1 MDTAQRLFQV
11 KRTVVE
17 LLRDRGYNISN
28 YELELTLEDFK
39 DKFGED
45 PDRED
50 LLGLYRKKDSQEQIF
65 VFFTKDDG
73 KPVGVKTIEDYY
85 KTRMKEGGVT
95 RAILILTSKGI
106 TPFAKQ
112 CIAKMHSRAIIE
124 QFTEE
129 EMLVNITKHNLVP
142 KHIILTQ
149 DEKDAVLQKYK
160 LKETQLPR
168 MQLTDPVARYF
179 GLQRGQVVKIVRP
192 SETAGRYVTYRFVV

>member
-1 MDTAQRLFQV
+1 MYY
-11 KRTVVE
+11 K
-17 LLRDRGYNISN
+17 
-28 YELELTLEDFK
+28 
-39 DKFGED
+39 
-45 PDRED
+45 
-50 LLGLYRKKDSQEQIF
+50 KKDSSELIS

-73 KPVGVKTIEDYY
+73 KPVGVKTIEEYY
-85 KTRMKEGGVT
+85 KTRMTKEQGVS
-95 RAILILTSKGI
+95 RAILILSSRGI
-106 TPFAKQ
+106 TPFAKA
-112 CIAKMHSRAIIE
+112 CIAKMHSKNLIME

-142 KHIILTQ
+142 KHIILSQ
-149 DEKDAVLQKYK
+149 DEKEAVLQKYK